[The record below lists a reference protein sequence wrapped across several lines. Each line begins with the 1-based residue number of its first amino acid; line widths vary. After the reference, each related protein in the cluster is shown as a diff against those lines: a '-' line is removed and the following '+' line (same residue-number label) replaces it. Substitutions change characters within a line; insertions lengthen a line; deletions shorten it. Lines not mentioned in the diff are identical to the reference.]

1 MSGFGRTAE
10 SVVDRQQVSFF
21 CLSKRK
27 IPKKKT
33 PEDLLELLIPMPCAS
48 KAKQALRELG
58 RCSALF
64 RPQTNACYD
73 PVLLSML
80 GCITQD

>member
-1 MSGFGRTAE
+1 MIVMSVFGRTAE

-33 PEDLLELLIPMPCAS
+33 PEDLFEFTIQVPSHQKKNRHSLTRAVFHTDRAQT
-48 KAKQALRELG
+48 KAR
-58 RCSALF
+58 
-64 RPQTNACYD
+64 YD
-73 PVLLSML
+73 PVLL
-80 GCITQD
+80 